1 MSLMT
6 GERRRATVR
15 ALGPSALLVVDKT
28 VLAPVLVAHPE
39 FALEMSSMLA
49 ARELALGQV
58 PTGPESNGQ
67 AVVEV
72 RSRDLLDRIRTFFS
86 LR

>member
-1 MSLMT
+1 MST
-6 GERRRATVR
+6 
-15 ALGPSALLVVDKT
+15 
-28 VLAPVLVAHPE
+28 
-39 FALEMSSMLA
+39 MLA

-58 PTGPESNGQ
+58 PTGPDMNGQ

-72 RSRDLLDRIRTFFS
+72 RSRDLLDRIRKFFG